1 MSVLISN
8 DAELPTLIEEDEVRA
23 IAAHVLA
30 SEGVARE
37 VEISLSYVDE
47 DEMHELNREWRGID
61 RATDVLSFE
70 CDSAFDEDIPV
81 DEIVELGD
89 VILAPE
95 VIVRQAPGFGNSA
108 ADECRLMFVHG
119 LLHLLGYDH
128 IEDDEAEVMEA
139 REDALLREL
148 AVMRGEDPSSIEVG
162 PITNHAHD

>member
-61 RATDVLSFE
+61 RTTDVLSFE
-70 CDSAFDEDIPV
+70 V
-81 DEIVELGD
+81 RLG
-89 VILAPE
+89 V
-95 VIVRQAPGFGNSA
+95 
-108 ADECRLMFVHG
+108 
-119 LLHLLGYDH
+119 
-128 IEDDEAEVMEA
+128 
-139 REDALLREL
+139 
-148 AVMRGEDPSSIEVG
+148 
-162 PITNHAHD
+162 

>member
-8 DAELPTLIEEDEVRA
+8 DAELATLIEEDEVRS

-61 RATDVLSFE
+61 RT
-70 CDSAFDEDIPV
+70 
-81 DEIVELGD
+81 
-89 VILAPE
+89 
-95 VIVRQAPGFGNSA
+95 
-108 ADECRLMFVHG
+108 
-119 LLHLLGYDH
+119 
-128 IEDDEAEVMEA
+128 
-139 REDALLREL
+139 
-148 AVMRGEDPSSIEVG
+148 IEVG